1 MSKIDNSKTQYIG
14 KERWVNESTGEVR
27 EFDIF
32 EKPVHS
38 RNGFMITYL
47 TEVIKLIDTLGNKK
61 MLIVKY
67 ILNNMNKAENTLIK
81 TQREIAKETGI
92 SIKTVNETLKILQN
106 AKIIERKTGAIMVSP
121 KLMNNWKNT
130 KEQSMMIKF
139 INWEKSDKQQVD
151 NE

>member
-1 MSKIDNSKTQYIG
+1 MNNSKTQYIG

-27 EFDIF
+27 EFDMF
-32 EKPVHS
+32 EKPVHG

-67 ILNNMNKAENTLIK
+67 ILNNMNRAENTLIK
-81 TQREIAKETGI
+81 TQREIAKETGV

-106 AKIIERKTGAIMVSP
+106 AKIVERKTGAIMVSP
-121 KLMNNWKNT
+121 RLMNNWKNA

-139 INWEKSDKQQVD
+139 INWEKSDEQQAD
-151 NE
+151 NQ